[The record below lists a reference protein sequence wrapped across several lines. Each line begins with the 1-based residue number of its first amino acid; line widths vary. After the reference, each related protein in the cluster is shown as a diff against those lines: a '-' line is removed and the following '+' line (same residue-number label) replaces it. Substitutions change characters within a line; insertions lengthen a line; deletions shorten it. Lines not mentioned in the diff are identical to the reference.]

1 MDSQSQPNT
10 RNLIAACSAITVFGL
25 AFGMTYP
32 LLSLILE
39 DRGVSVNM
47 IGINSAMMPI
57 GILLFSPVIPVASK
71 RFGSRIVAIVAAIV
85 TAVLI
90 LAYKLFDTLEAWFI
104 IRLLQGMS
112 MSTLFVLSEAWIV
125 GFAGSEHRGKIV
137 AIYASVLSASFGA
150 GPAIVSWIGIHGWA
164 PFLIGASVIAIG
176 VLPLCLV
183 REESTRQ
190 PEESSSSGFFQFAP
204 KAPMLLVAVLAFAVF
219 DAATLSLIP
228 VYGVQ
233 TGLSVSTAALALSVL
248 IAGNIFLQLPLG
260 WLADRFPHR
269 IMIGGC
275 ALVTVIMLLLLP
287 FAMNTIWMWPLMV
300 IIGSTGFGVYTV
312 SLASLGDRFTG
323 QELVSGSAA
332 FAVVLGIGALLG
344 SVSGGWAMSNFGP
357 HGLPVSCAAVYL
369 LLVVGLVVRGRS
381 ASRSSKLRTPDE
393 KGT

>member
-10 RNLIAACSAITVFGL
+10 RNLVAACSAISVFGL

-39 DRGVSVNM
+39 DRGVSANM

-57 GILLFSPVIPVASK
+57 GILLFSSVIPVASK

-164 PFLIGASVIAIG
+164 PFLIGATVIAIG
-176 VLPLCLV
+176 VLPLSLV
-183 REESTRQ
+183 REESTQQ

-204 KAPMLLVAVLAFAVF
+204 KAPMLLVAVLAFAAF

-233 TGLSVSTAALALSVL
+233 NGLSVSTAALALSVL
-248 IAGNIFLQLPLG
+248 IAGNIFFQLPLG
-260 WLADRFPHR
+260 WLADRYPHR
-269 IMIGGC
+269 LMIGGC

-312 SLASLGDRFTG
+312 SLVSLGDRFKG

-332 FAVVLGIGALLG
+332 FAVVWGIGALLG

-357 HGLPVSCAAVYL
+357 HGLPVSCAVVYL
-369 LLVVGLVVRGRS
+369 LLVVGLVVRAQP
-381 ASRSSKLRTPDE
+381 ASRN
-393 KGT
+393 

>member
-10 RNLIAACSAITVFGL
+10 RNLVAACSAISVFGL

-39 DRGVSVNM
+39 DRGVSTNM

-57 GILLFSPVIPVASK
+57 GILLFSSVIPVASK

-164 PFLIGASVIAIG
+164 PFLIGATVIAIG
-176 VLPLCLV
+176 VLPLSLV
-183 REESTRQ
+183 REESTQQ

-204 KAPMLLVAVLAFAVF
+204 KAPMLLVAVLAFAAF

-233 TGLSVSTAALALSVL
+233 NGLSVSTAALALSVL
-248 IAGNIFLQLPLG
+248 IAGNIFFQLPLG

-269 IMIGGC
+269 LMIGGC

-312 SLASLGDRFTG
+312 SLVSLGDRFKG

-332 FAVVLGIGALLG
+332 FAVVWGIGALLG

-369 LLVVGLVVRGRS
+369 LLVVGLVVRAQP
-381 ASRSSKLRTPDE
+381 ASRN
-393 KGT
+393 

>member
-1 MDSQSQPNT
+1 MNSQSQPNA
-10 RNLIAACSAITVFGL
+10 RNLVAACSAITVFGL

-39 DRGVSVNM
+39 DRGVSANM

-71 RFGSRIVAIVAAIV
+71 RFGSRTVAIVAAIV

-150 GPAIVSWIGIHGWA
+150 GPAIISWMGIHGWA
-164 PFLIGASVIAIG
+164 PFLIGAIVIAIG
-176 VLPLCLV
+176 VLPLSLV
-183 REESTRQ
+183 REESTQQ
-190 PEESSSSGFFQFAP
+190 PEESSSSGFFEFAP

-233 TGLSVSTAALALSVL
+233 TGLTVSTAALALSVL
-248 IAGNIFLQLPLG
+248 IAGNIIFQLPLG

-300 IIGSTGFGVYTV
+300 IIGSAGFGVYTV

-323 QELVSGSAA
+323 RELVSGSAA
-332 FAVVLGIGALLG
+332 FAVVWGIGALLG
-344 SVSGGWAMSNFGP
+344 SVSGGWAMNTFGP
-357 HGLPVSCAAVYL
+357 HGLPVVCAATYL
-369 LLVVGLVVRGRS
+369 LLVVGLVVR
-381 ASRSSKLRTPDE
+381 AQSRRVIES
-393 KGT
+393 

>member
-1 MDSQSQPNT
+1 MDDSSKPNI

-39 DRGVSVNM
+39 DRGVSANM
-47 IGINSAMMPI
+47 IGVNSAMMPI
-57 GILLFSPVIPVASK
+57 GILLFSSVIPVASR
-71 RFGSRIVAIVAAIV
+71 RFGSRQVAMVAAVV
-85 TAVLI
+85 TAILI
-90 LAYKLFDTLEAWFI
+90 LAYKTFDTLEAWFI

-150 GPAIVSWIGIHGWA
+150 GPAIVSWTGIDGWT
-164 PFLIGASVIAIG
+164 PFVIGATVIAIG
-176 VLPLCLV
+176 VLPLSLV
-183 REESTRQ
+183 REESTQQ

-204 KAPMLLVAVLAFAVF
+204 KAPMLLVAVLAFAIF

-233 TGLSVSTAALALSVL
+233 TGLSVSVAALALSVL
-248 IAGNIFLQLPLG
+248 IAGNIIFQLPLG
-260 WLADRFPHR
+260 WLADKFPHR

-275 ALVTVIMLLLLP
+275 ALVTVIMLLVLP
-287 FAMNTIWMWPLMV
+287 FVMNTIWMWPVMV

-312 SLASLGDRFTG
+312 SLVALGDRFKG
-323 QELVSGSAA
+323 QELVNGSAA
-332 FAVVLGIGALLG
+332 FAVVWGIGALLG
-344 SVSGGWAMSNFGP
+344 SVSGGWSMGSFGP
-357 HGLPVSCAAVYL
+357 HGLPVSCAVVYL
-369 LLVVGLVVRGRS
+369 FLVVGLIARRS
-381 ASRSSKLRTPDE
+381 HTRP
-393 KGT
+393 

>member
-1 MDSQSQPNT
+1 
-10 RNLIAACSAITVFGL
+10 
-25 AFGMTYP
+25 
-32 LLSLILE
+32 
-39 DRGVSVNM
+39 
-47 IGINSAMMPI
+47 
-57 GILLFSPVIPVASK
+57 
-71 RFGSRIVAIVAAIV
+71 V

-164 PFLIGASVIAIG
+164 PFLIGATVIAIG
-176 VLPLCLV
+176 VLPLSLV
-183 REESTRQ
+183 REESTQQ
-190 PEESSSSGFFQFAP
+190 PEESSSSGFFQFAL
-204 KAPMLLVAVLAFAVF
+204 KAPMLLVAVLAFAAF

-233 TGLSVSTAALALSVL
+233 NGLSVSTAALALSVL
-248 IAGNIFLQLPLG
+248 IAGNIFFQLPLG

-269 IMIGGC
+269 LMIGGC

-312 SLASLGDRFTG
+312 SLVSLGDRFKG

-332 FAVVLGIGALLG
+332 FAVVWGIGALLG

-369 LLVVGLVVRGRS
+369 LLVVGLVVRAQP
-381 ASRSSKLRTPDE
+381 ASRN
-393 KGT
+393 